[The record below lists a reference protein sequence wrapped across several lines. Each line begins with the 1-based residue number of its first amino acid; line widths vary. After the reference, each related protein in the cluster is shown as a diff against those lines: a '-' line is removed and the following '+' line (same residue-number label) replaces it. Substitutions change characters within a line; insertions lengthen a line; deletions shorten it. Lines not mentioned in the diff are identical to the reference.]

1 MKEHK
6 LKLYNIKM
14 MMIWESM
21 TNLRKKKQRGDILD
35 EERIPLRE
43 LEESYLSMQRKFNT
57 LKRGW
62 NNG

>member
-35 EERIPLRE
+35 EERITLRD
-43 LEESYLSMQRKFNT
+43 LEDSYLSMQRKYNMI
-57 LKRGW
+57 KREM
-62 NNG
+62 N

>member
-6 LKLYNIKM
+6 LKLYNIKL

-35 EERIPLRE
+35 EERITLRD
-43 LEESYLSMQRKFNT
+43 LEESYLNIQRKFNT
-57 LKRGW
+57 LKRG
-62 NNG
+62 

>member
-35 EERIPLRE
+35 EERITLRE

-57 LKRGW
+57 LKRG
-62 NNG
+62 